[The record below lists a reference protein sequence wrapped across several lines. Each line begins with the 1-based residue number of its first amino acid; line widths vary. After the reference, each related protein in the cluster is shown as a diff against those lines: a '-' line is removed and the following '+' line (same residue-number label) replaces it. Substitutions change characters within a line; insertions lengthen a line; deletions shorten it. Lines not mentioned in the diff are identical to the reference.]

1 MKNLL
6 TCYRTIATLLI
17 ALALL
22 ATLAACASPS
32 TANGGGG
39 SGSPSATTPPAPTA
53 TPKPKPTGV
62 PTITT
67 ALCQQ
72 LMTVD
77 EANTLMQP
85 KVPATKILA
94 DDGGD
99 AGGGSCNY
107 QATPTDYPL
116 IIYFLPWNGPNPIPQ
131 SDIAAA
137 LSQAT
142 SNNMTVNQAT
152 PVSGIGD
159 QAEYLDASGTYQGHS
174 GVIHIFYVLDGK
186 MIFDCFTFNV
196 LSGGAV
202 GSQSQLQACA
212 TQVYNR
218 L

>member
-1 MKNLL
+1 MMSLL
-6 TCYRTIATLLI
+6 KHYRTFATLLI
-17 ALALL
+17 AFALL
-22 ATLAACASPS
+22 ATLAACATPS
-32 TANGGGG
+32 TGNGGG
-39 SGSPSATTPPAPTA
+39 SGSPTATTAPAPTA

-85 KVPATKILA
+85 SIKATKILA
-94 DDGGD
+94 DSSED
-99 AGGGSCNY
+99 GGSCNY

-116 IIYFLPWNGPNPIPQ
+116 IIYFLDWNGPNPIPQ

-137 LSQAT
+137 LAQGTNSEIT
-142 SNNMTVNQAT
+142 INNAT

-159 QAEYLDASGTYQGHS
+159 QAEYVEASATFEGQT
-174 GVIHIFYVLDGK
+174 GVIHIFYVLYGK
-186 MIFDCFTFNV
+186 MFFDCFTFNA
-196 LSGGAV
+196 LSGGAEA
-202 GSQSQLQACA
+202 SQSQLQTCA
-212 TQVYNR
+212 TQVVNR